1 MHFAKQRAVGGRV
14 RLSMAGVK
22 GRLLILQTL
31 FYLYIY
37 YLYCCF
43 ICLSNTIS
51 KVSNNDGHPLGI
63 ILESI
68 EADP

>member
-1 MHFAKQRAVGGRV
+1 MHFAKQRAVVGCV
-14 RLSMAGVK
+14 RLSMAGVE

-31 FYLYIY
+31 CFFYIFYVYI
-37 YLYCCF
+37 CF

-63 ILESI
+63 ILVSI